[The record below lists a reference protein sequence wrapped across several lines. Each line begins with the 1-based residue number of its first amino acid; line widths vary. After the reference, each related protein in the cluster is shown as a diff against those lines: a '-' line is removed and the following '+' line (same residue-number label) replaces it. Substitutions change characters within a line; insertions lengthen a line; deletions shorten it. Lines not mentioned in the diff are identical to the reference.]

1 MGGGMFFQ
9 CHTRIPF
16 IGPAPVLTI
25 TILGTY
31 ALGFAIY
38 YLIKTQIL

>member
-9 CHTRIPF
+9 CHTTIPF

-25 TILGTY
+25 TILETH

-38 YLIKTQIL
+38 YLIKTQLL